1 MTIQIGIIII
11 LVTILALELIA
22 RYFYKK
28 EIIILKKANSSL
40 ELCYALEK
48 ESYAKLS
55 SVLGNCR
62 DEFARL
68 EKSTKATIAALTEQH
83 HKDAMSLLEKDGK
96 IAERHDLVC
105 RQSKEIKELKIV
117 LDNTRKALRERTS
130 RCDDLKKEFTDRV
143 NEYNM
148 TRQKEARIVA
158 SGINE
163 IANLGIAGNFR
174 GIEGEEIITKMFPR
188 LVLEIRNRVEGN
200 RANYDAF
207 GNIVVPPPAPPS
219 AAREKGSISMFEVR
233 LESLKKENNQ
243 LSEEL
248 LKYKYPKCFALKPGA
263 DLFLFGNKYFF
274 RGIQDNL
281 VCTYFN
287 TQKGTLQGIRF
298 QLEEIEP
305 QLS

>member
-28 EIIILKKANSSL
+28 EI
-40 ELCYALEK
+40 
-48 ESYAKLS
+48 
-55 SVLGNCR
+55 
-62 DEFARL
+62 
-68 EKSTKATIAALTEQH
+68 AA
-83 HKDAMSLLEKDGK
+83 
-96 IAERHDLVC
+96 RHDLVC

-117 LDNTRKALRERTS
+117 LDNTRKELRERTS

-219 AAREKGSISMFEVR
+219 PPPAARR
-233 LESLKKENNQ
+233 
-243 LSEEL
+243 
-248 LKYKYPKCFALKPGA
+248 PP
-263 DLFLFGNKYFF
+263 
-274 RGIQDNL
+274 R
-281 VCTYFN
+281 
-287 TQKGTLQGIRF
+287 R
-298 QLEEIEP
+298 
-305 QLS
+305 